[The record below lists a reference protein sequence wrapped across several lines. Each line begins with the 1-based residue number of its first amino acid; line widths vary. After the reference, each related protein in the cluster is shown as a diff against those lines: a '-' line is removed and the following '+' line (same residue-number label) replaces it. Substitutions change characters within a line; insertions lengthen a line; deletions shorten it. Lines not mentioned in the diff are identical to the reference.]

1 MKLELYNR
9 TLSAY
14 SKGIN
19 IIGGKLSR
27 SVSFCLVLI
36 LTIIIMPPAALSRS
50 VPGPDTPDPLKN
62 AWLQFHGSN
71 LCQGVDAVFS
81 FNDRGVEIWSLV
93 EDEKSYRKFIQLLEP
108 LKPAYRIEV
117 YATYPQKEEKP
128 DNRREPPPSLWQNY
142 ELRSYLGDPFARGME
157 RADFEQRTQLYLS
170 PPDEIIRQQL
180 VLFAEQTLDWNRKM
194 ERYARD
200 LPSLIRTAA
209 DPQLSSPLKSSAK
222 EICLEHVRGIER
234 YIGRLNSN
242 LSRALP
248 RSDAN
253 ESGEEA
259 KPVDGTLI
267 ERATRISEAVGKVS
281 QRVHRFIH
289 PENFTVSLDELRE
302 PSLLQSLKM
311 LQKMDS
317 ELRKALET
325 TL

>member
-180 VLFAEQTLDWNRKM
+180 VL
-194 ERYARD
+194 
-200 LPSLIRTAA
+200 LPSRRLTGTGKWNVMPGSSII
-209 DPQLSSPLKSSAK
+209 DPNRGGSATELSLKSSAK
-222 EICLEHVRGIER
+222 EICLEHVRGIE
-234 YIGRLNSN
+234 
-242 LSRALP
+242 ALHW
-248 RSDAN
+248 
-253 ESGEEA
+253 
-259 KPVDGTLI
+259 KT
-267 ERATRISEAVGKVS
+267 
-281 QRVHRFIH
+281 H
-289 PENFTVSLDELRE
+289 
-302 PSLLQSLKM
+302 
-311 LQKMDS
+311 
-317 ELRKALET
+317 
-325 TL
+325 